1 MKWLLGCGGIVLAL
15 TALGWAEK
23 ARAAEAPGYPQSIEE
38 EIRSLVAAGADQS
51 SDPVFLLRL
60 AELYLDAG
68 DDLYKDKDRRRR
80 AYEEGAKVAW
90 RALELQDLDPQA
102 HYLYAA
108 NLGSAANLKGIM
120 ASALTVRALKRHVAQ
135 AIELDPTHAQ
145 ALHMMGMLL
154 EELPALLGGD
164 SDEAVIYLRRAVEV
178 DPSYTHA
185 RLNLAK
191 VYLDREDF
199 ASAEAQLRAILA
211 TKEPRNAHAWAH
223 RHKPEAQALLASL
236 EERGHPTA
244 AP

>member
-1 MKWLLGCGGIVLAL
+1 MKWLLVCGGIVLAA
-15 TALGWAEK
+15 TVFGWADA
-23 ARAAEAPGYPQSIEE
+23 ARASEAPGYPDSIEE
-38 EIRSLVAAGADQS
+38 EIRSLIAAGADQS

-68 DDLYKDKDRRRR
+68 DDLYQDKDRRRQ
-80 AYEEGAKVAW
+80 AYEDGAKMAW

-120 ASALTVRALKRHVAQ
+120 ASALTVRALKRHVAR
-135 AIELDPTHAQ
+135 AIELDPNHAA

-164 SDEAVIYLRRAVEV
+164 SDDAMIYLQRAVEV

-191 VYLDREDF
+191 AYIEREDF
-199 ASAEAQLRAILA
+199 VQAEAQLQAILA
-211 TKEPRNAHAWAH
+211 TKEPRNPFAWA
-223 RHKPEAQALLASL
+223 RRYKPEAQALLKSL
-236 EERGHPTA
+236 AGKRRSH
-244 AP
+244 

>member
-1 MKWLLGCGGIVLAL
+1 MRWLLGCGGIVLAVTL
-15 TALGWAEK
+15 FGGVDPAPAS
-23 ARAAEAPGYPQSIEE
+23 EAPGYPDSIEE
-38 EIRSLVAAGADQS
+38 EIRSLIAAGADQS

-60 AELYLDAG
+60 GELYLDAG
-68 DDLYKDKDRRRR
+68 DDLYQDKDRRRR

-120 ASALTVRALKRHVAQ
+120 ASALTVRALKRHVAR
-135 AIELDPTHAQ
+135 AIELDPNHAA

-164 SDEAVIYLRRAVEV
+164 SDEAMIYLRRAVEV

-191 VYLDREDF
+191 AYIEREDF
-199 ASAEAQLRAILA
+199 VAAEAQLQAILS
-211 TKEPRNAHAWAH
+211 TKEPRNPFSWAR
-223 RHKPEAQALLASL
+223 RHKPEAQALLKSL
-236 EERGHPTA
+236 AGQGRSQTA
-244 AP
+244 P

>member
-1 MKWLLGCGGIVLAL
+1 MRWLLVCGGIVLAA
-15 TALGWAEK
+15 TAFGRADA
-23 ARAAEAPGYPQSIEE
+23 ARASEAPRYPDSIEE
-38 EIRSLVAAGADQS
+38 EIRSLIAAGADQS

-60 AELYLDAG
+60 AGLYLDAG
-68 DDLYKDKDRRRR
+68 DDLYQDKDRRRR
-80 AYEEGAKVAW
+80 AYEEGAKMAW

-120 ASALTVRALKRHVAQ
+120 ASALTVRALKRHVAR
-135 AIELDPTHAQ
+135 AIELDPNHAA

-164 SDEAVIYLRRAVEV
+164 SDDAMIYLRRAVEV

-191 VYLDREDF
+191 AYIEREDF
-199 ASAEAQLRAILA
+199 VQAEAQLQAILA
-211 TKEPRNAHAWAH
+211 TKEPRNPFAWAH
-223 RHKPEAQALLASL
+223 RHKPEAQALLKTLAGKRRSQSV
-236 EERGHPTA
+236 P
-244 AP
+244 